1 MREIVEKMPVLGSW
15 RGKLIPVGLLA
26 AAAGVAVGSLLFP
39 SVEIKIVERRV
50 EVPVEVVKYVD
61 RVVEKVVE
69 KRVEVPVEVIKYVD
83 RIVEKRIEIPVE
95 RVVERRVEV
104 PVVRRVEVPVEKIVY
119 RDKVSAEKPRGFFSS
134 PSSWADLSVGMSR
147 EQVIRILGRPR
158 SAEGDGVSIIES
170 WFYGSST
177 KYGAPASVRF
187 GEDGVIG
194 WDSP

>member
-1 MREIVEKMPVLGSW
+1 MREIIEVKPAPSNVSGQ
-15 RGKLIPVGLLA
+15 LIL
-26 AAAGVAVGSLLFP
+26 VALIATTVGSLIGAFLFP
-39 SVEIKIVERRV
+39 TVETQFVDRRV
-50 EVPVEVVKYVD
+50 EVPVEVVKHVD

-95 RVVERRVEV
+95 KVVERRVEV

-119 RDKVSAEKPRGFFSS
+119 RDKVSTEKPRGFFSS